1 MTPLTNTLHN
11 REVSHQ
17 RWRVFSSHALWPS
30 VSIELYRFPPM
41 YHPPHASSQHQL
53 IFNCG
58 PSVLLSCKTEKGWEK
73 IPCCNGSILS
83 LSSPGTVFET
93 QWENE
98 LHALYLSFD
107 SVLIDQLTE
116 TENFS
121 FKEQKNFYDPLL
133 ADSLFKIGQEITNG
147 HIVEKAYLQSLVL
160 SCFIHLASAY
170 AANGKKVFTLKGKL
184 SAPQLKDVIDY
195 TRSSIHANISLTQ
208 LASCANLSPF
218 HFARLFRQT
227 AGVSPYQFV
236 LQMKIEYAKKLI
248 KQHSRSISDVAYVL
262 NFTDQAHFSNTFK
275 KVTGICPR
283 QFLQAGVA

>member
-1 MTPLTNTLHN
+1 MVPLFNILN
-11 REVSHQ
+11 KPGISLQ
-17 RWRVFSSHALWPS
+17 PWQVFSSDSLWPDMR
-30 VSIELYRFPPM
+30 IELYRFPPM
-41 YHPPHASSQHQL
+41 YQPEHTSEAHRL

-58 PSVLLSCKTEKGWEK
+58 APVIFASKSESRWEKTQCHNGSVLQL
-73 IPCCNGSILS
+73 I
-83 LSSPGTVFET
+83 SPGAVSEM

-98 LHALYLSFD
+98 LHALYLCFD
-107 SVLIDQLTE
+107 GSSIDQLTE
-116 TENFS
+116 TENFR
-121 FKEQKNFYDPLL
+121 FKEQKNFTDPIL
-133 ADSLFKIGQEITNG
+133 ADRLFKIREEITNG
-147 HIVEKAYLQSLVL
+147 HIVEKVYLQSLVL
-160 SCFIHLASAY
+160 SCVIHLASAY

-184 SAPQLKDVIDY
+184 SARQFKDVIDY

-248 KQHSRSISDVAYVL
+248 KQHSGSISDVAYVL
-262 NFTDQAHFSNTFK
+262 NFTDQAHFSNAFK

-283 QFLQAGVA
+283 QFLQTNAA